1 MYLNFDAWNDSVI
14 RKIYL
19 FRHLETSLDSNIAH
33 THTSLRKALTKSHPR
48 KVTMS
53 YLIRVI
59 MELCRV

>member
-1 MYLNFDAWNDSVI
+1 MYLFCDAWNDSVI

-19 FRHLETSLDSNIAH
+19 FRHLETSLDSNIAN
-33 THTSLRKALTKSHPR
+33 TYLRKALTKSHPR

-59 MELCRV
+59 IELYI